1 MEKINPII
9 KNIKPIFFYEK
20 FNKKIDIK
28 LNNFNKYGGIRV
40 NSQYKQDIKNKSLV
54 SIITVC
60 LNSEK
65 TIENTIKS
73 VLNQNYNNIE
83 YIVIDG
89 GSNDKTLEIIQNYDD
104 KIDFWISEKDTGI
117 YNAMNKG
124 ILLSSGS
131 IIGIL
136 NSDDIYNRNAVYLA
150 NKYFLNKEIDF
161 CFGSV
166 EKDRL
171 LSGFN
176 RNKIKWKF
184 NIFPSHS
191 GGFFISQKSQLECGL
206 YDEQFKLHA
215 DYDLIYRL
223 VVKLKKKGIAMS
235 RHEITGI
242 FNLDGLSNKE
252 SRIKYFY
259 EEFRIRRKNKQNL
272 FYIFILFLTKI
283 SYDYILKVKFF
294 KNILFKLRKIIKY

>member
-1 MEKINPII
+1 M
-9 KNIKPIFFYEK
+9 
-20 FNKKIDIK
+20 
-28 LNNFNKYGGIRV
+28 G
-40 NSQYKQDIKNKSLV
+40 NKSLV

-60 LNSEK
+60 YNSEK

-73 VLNQNYNNIE
+73 VLNQSYNNIE

-89 GSNDKTLEIIQNYDD
+89 GSNDKTLEIIQSYDD
-104 KIDFWISEKDTGI
+104 KIDFWVSEKDTGI

-136 NSDDIYNRNAVYLA
+136 NSDDIYKRNAVCLA

-176 RNKIKWKF
+176 KNKIKWKF

-242 FNLDGLSNKE
+242 FNLMDFQ
-252 SRIKYFY
+252 IKRVELDTFM
-259 EEFRIRRKNKQNL
+259 KNLELEK
-272 FYIFILFLTKI
+272 
-283 SYDYILKVKFF
+283 
-294 KNILFKLRKIIKY
+294 RIIKIYFIFLYYFSLRFLMIIY